1 MHCIN
6 AEDEDF
12 EICQHEED
20 VFPEEATIKCI
31 ENRLGYDI
39 EIWAKPCDGV
49 QDCRDGSDE
58 NCDDRKDIHYGVV
71 IGLILLTNVIY
82 HYLKWHCLKWSSQ
95 NILSTDSRQISFAYN
110 SSMGDDLANIKVS
123 QTFQMN
129 LKI

>member
-12 EICQHEED
+12 EICQHH
-20 VFPEEATIKCI
+20 FPEEATIKCI

-58 NCDDRKDIHYGVV
+58 NCDDRKDIHAGV
-71 IGLILLTNVIY
+71 ILCLILVTNVIY
-82 HYLKWHCLKWSSQ
+82 HYLKWHCLEWSSHS
-95 NILSTDSRQISFAYN
+95 ISSYHIWDGQISYTY
-110 SSMGDDLANIKVS
+110 SSLMGDDLANLKVNNKDV
-123 QTFQMN
+123 T
-129 LKI
+129 LP